1 VSRRERAAFT
11 LVELLVV
18 IGIIAVLIGILLP
31 ALNKARESARQVQCL
46 SNMRQ
51 LAMATISFST
61 EHNGWMPSVGGTG
74 PLGYG
79 SDGRTGV
86 GNPNAVTNPSDWIAW
101 RRVNDPV
108 TGLPLNQDDQNI
120 TYSAL
125 AKYLGA
131 KTVVHAT
138 PEGAN
143 GVNPM
148 LDAVYRCPSDNLQQR
163 PAAVSNNNIIYR
175 YSYSANELLLTPVK
189 QYLTVPANTPAGA
202 RFGFNFNGKYGSI
215 KKVSDM
221 IIYICEDELTLD
233 DGQFRAN
240 PANWTTGK
248 VQALASRHRMR
259 KYDARP
265 TSQSGGK
272 NVDSYGNVAFMDGH
286 GGILTRKDALRQK
299 HTGSVL
305 ADPPELD
312 Q

>member
-1 VSRRERAAFT
+1 MYVMDGETSVVPRPESFHPWRGNKESHMTGSRGGRLGSGRNGFTLVELPAVSRRERAAFTLVELPAVSGRKAAGFT

-31 ALNKARESARQVQCL
+31 ALKKARKIARSVQCL
-46 SNMRQ
+46 INMRQ
-51 LAMATISFST
+51 LAMATMSFST

-101 RRVNDPV
+101 RRVIDPV
-108 TGLPLNQDDQNI
+108 TGLPINQDDQNI

-131 KTVVHAT
+131 RSITHTT
-138 PEGAN
+138 PDGAN

-163 PAAVSNNNIIYR
+163 PAAVTNNNIIYR

-189 QYLTVPANTPAGA
+189 QYLTVPSNTPAGA
-202 RFGFNFNGKYGSI
+202 RFGFTFTGKYGSI

-221 IIYICEDELTLD
+221 IIYIC
-233 DGQFRAN
+233 
-240 PANWTTGK
+240 
-248 VQALASRHRMR
+248 
-259 KYDARP
+259 
-265 TSQSGGK
+265 
-272 NVDSYGNVAFMDGH
+272 
-286 GGILTRKDALRQK
+286 
-299 HTGSVL
+299 
-305 ADPPELD
+305 
-312 Q
+312 